1 MTLKERYEAALLYA
15 DQLDEIRAAHALDCA
30 ECGYA
35 SPALEA
41 AAIRAHDAYV
51 IAERLKA
58 MNLKW
63 GQINDEDELVQ
74 GDWRCPTC
82 HVPRNGPVFGPKRG
96 IGAQVSEAGVV
107 TCTNGHES
115 R

>member
-1 MTLKERYEAALLYA
+1 MTLQERYEAALLYA

-63 GQINDEDELVQ
+63 GQINDTNFSDLFSQIQQFEPGRE
-74 GDWRCPTC
+74 
-82 HVPRNGPVFGPKRG
+82 
-96 IGAQVSEAGVV
+96 VSF
-107 TCTNGHES
+107 
-115 R
+115 